1 MTAENLTDV
10 ESHFAFGENW
20 ADFATSVD
28 EAAIREAEAGLE
40 RLVDKPDVAGRSF
53 IDIGCGSGLHS
64 LAAARFGAARLLAA
78 DIDPRS
84 AATAK
89 ALLSKHASD
98 SPWTVDTLSVF
109 DMDPDQ
115 LGRFD
120 IVYSWGV
127 LHHTG
132 NLDSAMRKAAAMVA
146 PHGLFVFALYRRTPL
161 DWFWIRE
168 KRWYASAGPVA
179 QRRAQSTYL
188 GLLRL
193 GLMGTGRSYQAYVDA
208 YRGRRGMNLR
218 TDIHDWLG
226 GFPYEAIS
234 PPEVDRMMTTLGFE
248 RVRHIGQKTRTG
260 ILGSGCDEYVY
271 RRCENNAGSNGT

>member
-20 ADFATSVD
+20 ADFARSVD

-40 RLVDKPDVAGRSF
+40 KLVDKQDIAGRSF
-53 IDIGCGSGLHS
+53 IDIGCGSGLHA

-89 ALLSKHASD
+89 ALLGRHATD
-98 SPWTVDTLSVF
+98 SPWTVETRSVF
-109 DMDPDQ
+109 DMDPSQ
-115 LGRFD
+115 LGYFD

-132 NLDSAMRKAAAMVA
+132 NLDGAMRKAAAMVA
-146 PHGLFVFALYRRTPL
+146 PNGLFAFALYRRTPL

-168 KRWYASAGPVA
+168 KRWYANASPIA
-179 QRRAQSTYL
+179 QQRAQSAYL

-193 GLMGTGRSYQAYVDA
+193 GLMGTGRSYRAYVKA

-234 PPEVDRMMTTLGFE
+234 PPEVDKMMTTLGFE
-248 RVRHIGQKTRTG
+248 RVRFIGQKTRTG
-260 ILGSGCDEYVY
+260 LLGSGCDEYVY

>member
-28 EAAIREAEAGLE
+28 EATIREAEAGLE
-40 RLVDKPDVAGRSF
+40 RLVEKQFFAGRSF
-53 IDIGCGSGLHS
+53 LDIGCGSGLHS
-64 LAAARFGAARLLAA
+64 LAAARFGASRLLAA
-78 DIDPRS
+78 DIDPQS

-89 ALLSKHASD
+89 ALLEKHAPGL
-98 SPWTVDTLSVF
+98 PWAVDTRSVF
-109 DMDPDQ
+109 DMDPAP
-115 LGRFD
+115 LGEFD

-132 NLDSAMRKAAAMVA
+132 NLEGAMRNAAAMVV
-146 PHGLFVFALYRRTPL
+146 PDGLFIFALYRRTPL

-168 KRWYASAGPVA
+168 KRWYASASATA
-179 QRRAQSTYL
+179 QRRAQSVYL
-188 GLLRL
+188 GILRL
-193 GLMGTGRSYQAYVDA
+193 GLLAAGRSYRAYEES

-234 PPEVDRMMTTLGFE
+234 PREVDEMMTSMGFE
-248 RVRHIGQKTRTG
+248 RVRYIGGKTRTG
-260 ILGSGCDEYVY
+260 ILGSGCDEFVY
-271 RRCENNAGSNGT
+271 RRCKNNAGPNGF